1 MFKNA
6 IVRRPGRSI
15 VNGIGPGTLG
25 EVDYENALKQHD
37 AYVEAL
43 KKTGVE
49 VTVVESLEDYPDSCF
64 VEDTAV
70 LTKNCA
76 IICNPGAPSRNG
88 EQVSIHEAV
97 KDFYENIEEVKFPG
111 TIDGGDVM
119 MVGDYFYVGI
129 SDRTNEEGARQF
141 IEFLRKYDLDGTAV
155 PLNEMLHLKTGLA
168 YLENNNLL
176 IAGEFI
182 EDPMFK
188 DFNKVIIPE
197 DEGYA
202 ANCIWMNDYVLVPM
216 GYPKVKKA
224 VEDLGYKIIEVDTS
238 EYKKLDGG
246 LSCLSLRF

>member
-1 MFKNA
+1 MFKNV
-6 IVRRPGRSI
+6 IVRRPGKSM
-15 VNGIGPGTLG
+15 VNGIGPGTYG
-25 EVDYENALKQHD
+25 PVDHENALRQHD
-37 AYVEAL
+37 AYVQAL
-43 KKTGVE
+43 KKTGVN
-49 VTVVESLEDYPDSCF
+49 VTYVESLEEYPDSCF

-70 LTKNCA
+70 LTRNCA

-97 KDFYENIEEVKFPG
+97 KKFYDNIEEIKFPG
-111 TIDGGDVM
+111 TVDGGDVM
-119 MVGDYFYVGI
+119 MVGDHFYVGI
-129 SDRTNEEGARQF
+129 SARTNEEGARQF
-141 IEFLRKYDLDGTAV
+141 IDFLRKYDLDGTAV

-182 EDPMFK
+182 ESPMFK

-202 ANCIWMNDYVLVPM
+202 ANCIWMNDHVLVPM
-216 GYPKVKKA
+216 GYPKVKKS
-224 VEDLGYKIIEVDTS
+224 VEELGYKVIEVDTS